1 MVRGRQIRMC
11 GKIRAKTSWAATV
24 DIAAARADM
33 AGGETIAL
41 RVMANLP
48 VIVFDGGERMVLPM
62 RWGFP
67 DPQDWRRPRPIHARA
82 ETIDSVPAFAAA
94 FRDGRR
100 GIVLAESFNE
110 APDDGKGG
118 SGAQHV
124 VTPAGPVG
132 LAFVWRRFE
141 MERFQEKCAAVFR
154 PEPRE
159 NKMERFQE
167 KCAAVFRP
175 EPRENKNGQALF
187 ACVMVTVPA
196 NRLLTGLPTDR
207 MPAVIAPEDWAVW
220 LGEEPAGPAAVKACL
235 RTVEDT
241 RWTMTREERAA
252 STRRAR
258 PAVSDPGGLF

>member
-1 MVRGRQIRMC
+1 MC

-24 DIAAARADM
+24 DIAAARADV
-33 AGGETIAL
+33 AGDETVAL

-141 MERFQEKCAAVFR
+141 MERFQEKCAAVLS

-159 NKMERFQE
+159 S
-167 KCAAVFRP
+167 
-175 EPRENKNGQALF
+175 KNGQALF

-196 NRLLTGLPTDR
+196 NRLLAGLPTDR

-220 LGEEPAGPAAVKACL
+220 LGEEPASPAAVKACL

-252 STRRAR
+252 ATRRAR